1 MDEGSIGFLHFIF
14 IEATLAFVVFQDH
27 PRSACAG
34 NGDGQANQKNDRGPS
49 PRSSE
54 QISNFQENVMADQ
67 KAPQMQAT
75 LGLTGLTSN
84 AMALIAPGAFL
95 WLTFFIQATTGVA
108 GQPSTAPA
116 MWMGIFAALLLCLA
130 TAVAYAEISKLY
142 PGTGSSYY
150 YAEQALLS
158 KDKAFKYA
166 RVAKFIVGWGSHL
179 YYWVYPGVMVATTG
193 IFVGY
198 VVGFLY
204 PTFISGSNP
213 GPVFMALVAIVFS
226 FFVAWIAQK
235 GAGASTAV
243 NLAINV
249 VQISALVVFSVLA
262 LGYRANHP
270 AGAPAF
276 NYDGQSLATYTYQF
290 ATNPKDGSIIR
301 DASGVPMPQL
311 DKAGKPVPFTIDY
324 PAADSSGN
332 MLTHTSAASVVG
344 VHNLNWVF
352 IQATVAILILVGFE
366 SVTAMGGEA
375 KNPTK
380 HIPIA
385 VIASLLIQGLICYL
399 FEYFAANYFLNSG
412 YTMQSAAGS
421 AAPIGD
427 MMIIVGDALLGQG
440 HGKYFMLA
448 EAVTVFLAL
457 IGTTLSCMNTGARVT
472 YAMGKDDEAPE
483 HFGMLH
489 AESLSPR
496 RAIWTLA
503 VISAVIG
510 TIAVSLVF
518 ADASAPTDATI
529 AALPH
534 GILSSFGY
542 TSHDKLAALPNSL
555 LTITLTS
562 NFGTF
567 ILYAL
572 SCFLCIVAYHK
583 RPDHNF
589 LLHTLI
595 PGFGLLA
602 NLTCMGFYLAG
613 PFFNLGTKM
622 EPLSALGISG
632 LWGLYGAIYF
642 LRSSKAKGKSVL
654 LESKDALS

>member
-1 MDEGSIGFLHFIF
+1 M
-14 IEATLAFVVFQDH
+14 
-27 PRSACAG
+27 
-34 NGDGQANQKNDRGPS
+34 
-49 PRSSE
+49 
-54 QISNFQENVMADQ
+54 
-67 KAPQMQAT
+67 
-75 LGLTGLTSN
+75 
-84 AMALIAPGAFL
+84 
-95 WLTFFIQATTGVA
+95 WL
-108 GQPSTAPA
+108 
-116 MWMGIFAALLLCLA
+116 GIFAALLLCLA

-150 YAEQALLS
+150 YAEQAMLS

-166 RVAKFIVGWGSHL
+166 RIAKFIVGWGSHL
-179 YYWVYPGVMVATTG
+179 YYWVYPGVMVAVTG
-193 IFVGY
+193 VFVGY
-198 VVGFLY
+198 IVGFLY
-204 PTFISGSNP
+204 PNVMSGSNP
-213 GPVFMALVAIVFS
+213 GPVFMGLVAVVFS
-226 FFVAWIAQK
+226 FFVAWIASK

-270 AGAPAF
+270 TGAPAF
-276 NYDGQSLATYTYQF
+276 NYDGQSLSTYTYQF
-290 ATNPKDGSIIR
+290 ATAKDGSTVR
-301 DASGVPMPQL
+301 DASGAPMPLL

-324 PAADSSGN
+324 PETDASGN
-332 MLTHTSAASVVG
+332 FLTHPNAASVVSA
-344 VHNLNWVF
+344 HKFSYMF

-366 SVTAMGGEA
+366 SVTSMGGEA

-412 YTMQSAAGS
+412 YTMASATGS

-440 HGKYFMLA
+440 HGRYFMLA
-448 EAVTVFLAL
+448 EAVTVFFAL

-483 HFGMLH
+483 HFGILH
-489 AESLSPR
+489 DKSLSPR

-510 TIAVSLVF
+510 VIAVSLVF
-518 ADASAPTDATI
+518 ADAAAPTDATI

-534 GILSSFGY
+534 GIFSSVGY
-542 TSHDKLAALPNSL
+542 LSHDKLAALPNSL

-572 SCFLCIVAYHK
+572 SCFLCIVAFHK
-583 RPDHNF
+583 RPDYSFIKH
-589 LLHTLI
+589 LLI
-595 PGFGLLA
+595 PGFGLIA
-602 NLTCMGFYLAG
+602 NLVCMAFYLIG
-613 PFFNLGTKM
+613 PFGGLGTKM
-622 EPLSALGISG
+622 EPLCALGISG
-632 LWGLYGAIYF
+632 AWGLYGAIYF
-642 LRSSKAKGKSVL
+642 IRSSQAKGKAVL
-654 LESKDALS
+654 LTAK

>member
-1 MDEGSIGFLHFIF
+1 
-14 IEATLAFVVFQDH
+14 
-27 PRSACAG
+27 
-34 NGDGQANQKNDRGPS
+34 
-49 PRSSE
+49 
-54 QISNFQENVMADQ
+54 MADQ
-67 KAPQMQAT
+67 NAPQMQAT

-95 WLTFFIQATTGVA
+95 WLTFYIQATTGVA

-116 MWMGIFAALLLCLA
+116 MWLGIFGALLLCLA

-198 VVGFLY
+198 VIGFLN
-204 PTFISGSNP
+204 PTFMSGSNP
-213 GPVFMALVAIVFS
+213 GPLFMALVAVVFS
-226 FFVAWIAQK
+226 FFVAWIASK
-235 GAGASTAV
+235 GAGASTSV

-249 VQISALVVFSVLA
+249 IQIAALVLFSFLA
-262 LGYRANHP
+262 IGHRVSHP
-270 AGAPAF
+270 EGAAAF
-276 NYDGQSLATYTYQF
+276 QYDGQTLATYTYQF
-290 ATNPKDGSIIR
+290 AVDKTGATIR
-301 DASGVPMPQL
+301 DANGVPQPLL
-311 DKAGKPVPFTIDY
+311 DAAGKQVPFTISYAEKD
-324 PAADSSGN
+324 ATGN
-332 MLTHTSAASVVG
+332 FLAHPNAASVISP
-344 VHNLNWVF
+344 HKFSYLF

-366 SVTAMGGEA
+366 SVTSMGGEA

-399 FEYFAANYFLNSG
+399 VEYFAANYFLNSG
-412 YTMQSAAGS
+412 YSMQSAAGS

-427 MMIIVGDALLGQG
+427 MMIIVGDWLLGQG

-448 EAVTVFLAL
+448 EAATVFLAL

-489 AESLSPR
+489 SKTLSPHK
-496 RAIWTLA
+496 AIWTLA

-510 TIAVSLVF
+510 VIAVALVF
-518 ADASAPTDATI
+518 GDAGAPTDAAI
-529 AALPH
+529 KALPQ
-534 GILSSFGY
+534 GLWSSWGY
-542 TSHDKLAALPNSL
+542 LSHDQLAALPNSL

-572 SCFLCIVAYHK
+572 SCFLCIVAFHG
-583 RPDHNF
+583 RPDYSVVRH
-589 LLHTLI
+589 LLI
-595 PGFGLLA
+595 PGFGLIA
-602 NLTCMGFYLAG
+602 NLVLMGFYVAG
-613 PFFNLGTKM
+613 PVFGLGTFK
-622 EPLSALGISG
+622 EPLLALGISAV
-632 LWGLYGAIYF
+632 WGIYGAIYF
-642 LRSSKAKGKSVL
+642 LRSSKAKGKEIL
-654 LESKDALS
+654 LTAK

>member
-1 MDEGSIGFLHFIF
+1 MLM
-14 IEATLAFVVFQDH
+14 A
-27 PRSACAG
+27 
-34 NGDGQANQKNDRGPS
+34 
-49 PRSSE
+49 
-54 QISNFQENVMADQ
+54 EN

-95 WLTFFIQATTGVA
+95 WLTFFMQATTGVA
-108 GQPSTAPA
+108 GQPSTAPS
-116 MWMGIFAALLLCLA
+116 MWIGILAALVLCLA

-150 YAEQALLS
+150 YAEQAMLS

-166 RVAKFIVGWGSHL
+166 RVSKFIVGWGSHL

-204 PTFISGSNP
+204 PNFLSGSNP
-213 GPVFMALVAIVFS
+213 GPVFMGLVAVVFS
-226 FFVAWIAQK
+226 FFVAWIATR

-243 NLAINV
+243 NIAINII
-249 VQISALVVFSVLA
+249 QISALVVFSVLA

-270 AGAPAF
+270 EGAKGF
-276 NYDGQSLATYTYQF
+276 QYDSQTLSTYTCVF
-290 ATNPKDGSIIR
+290 ATAKDGTTLRDATTSAPVCQTDKDGKEVPYTISYPTT
-301 DASGVPMPQL
+301 DASGN
-311 DKAGKPVPFTIDY
+311 F
-324 PAADSSGN
+324 
-332 MLTHTSAASVVG
+332 LTHPNAASVVG
-344 VHNLNWVF
+344 IHKFSWMF

-366 SVTAMGGEA
+366 SVTSMGGEA

-385 VIASLLIQGLICYL
+385 VIASLLIQGLACYL
-399 FEYFAANYFLNSG
+399 FEYFCANYFLNSG

-427 MMIIVGDALLGQG
+427 MMIIVGDQLLGRG
-440 HGKYFMLA
+440 NGKFFMLA
-448 EAVTVFLAL
+448 EAFTVFLAL

-472 YAMGKDDEAPE
+472 YAMGKDDEVPE
-483 HFGMLH
+483 HFGLLH
-489 AESLSPR
+489 SKSLTPR

-503 VISAVIG
+503 FISAIIG
-510 TIAVSLVF
+510 IVAVSMVF
-518 ADASAPTDATI
+518 GDAGAPTDATI

-534 GILSSFGY
+534 NIFSSFGY
-542 TSHDKLAALPNSL
+542 STHDKMAALPNSL
-555 LTITLTS
+555 LAITLTS

-572 SCFLCIVAYHK
+572 SCLLCIIAFHN
-583 RPDHNF
+583 RPDHSF
-589 LLHTLI
+589 IRHTLI

-602 NLTCMGFYLAG
+602 NLTCMAFYVIG

-632 LWGLYGAIYF
+632 IWGLYGAVYF
-642 LRSSKAKGKSVL
+642 LRSSKAKGKTAL
-654 LESKDALS
+654 LESKEFAS

>member
-1 MDEGSIGFLHFIF
+1 MLM
-14 IEATLAFVVFQDH
+14 A
-27 PRSACAG
+27 
-34 NGDGQANQKNDRGPS
+34 
-49 PRSSE
+49 E
-54 QISNFQENVMADQ
+54 QNS
-67 KAPQMQAT
+67 PQMKST

-95 WLTFFIQATTGVA
+95 WLTFAIQANTAVA

-116 MWMGIFAALLLCLA
+116 MWWGIILALTLCLA

-158 KDKAFKYA
+158 KDQAFRYA

-204 PTFISGSNP
+204 PSFMSGGNP
-213 GPVFMALVAIVFS
+213 GPVFMALVAVLFS

-235 GAGASTAV
+235 GVGASTAV

-249 VQISALVVFSVLA
+249 VQISALLLFSLLA
-262 LGYRANHP
+262 LKYRVDHP
-270 AGAPAF
+270 AGTTGANAF
-276 NYDGQSLATYTYQF
+276 QYDVQTLSTYNYQF
-290 ATNPKDGSIIR
+290 KTDPKDGSTVR
-301 DASGVPMPQL
+301 DVSGNPLPLLDSAGNKVPYVITYP
-311 DKAGKPVPFTIDY
+311 DK
-324 PAADSSGN
+324 DSSGN
-332 MLTHTSAASVVG
+332 ILTHTSAASVVSP
-344 VHNLNWVF
+344 HSFSWVF
-352 IQATVAILILVGFE
+352 IQGTVAILILVGFE
-366 SVTAMGGEA
+366 SVTTMGGEA

-385 VIASLLIQGLICYL
+385 VIASLLIQGLLCYL
-399 FEYFAANYFLNSG
+399 IEYSAANYFLNSG
-412 YTMQSAAGS
+412 YTMQSATGS

-440 HGKYFMLA
+440 NGKYFMLG
-448 EAVTVFLAL
+448 EAITVFLAL
-457 IGTTLSCMNTGARVT
+457 IGTTLACMNTGARVT

-483 HFGMLH
+483 HFGLLH
-489 AESLSPR
+489 AKSLSPR

-510 TIAVSLVF
+510 VVAVSLVF
-518 ADASAPTDATI
+518 ADAAAISDATI
-529 AALPH
+529 ASLPK
-534 GILSSFGY
+534 GIFSSFGY
-542 TSHDKLAALPNSL
+542 STHDKLAALPNSL
-555 LTITLTS
+555 LTVTLTS

-572 SCFLCIVAYHK
+572 SCFLCIVAFWK
-583 RPDHNF
+583 RSDFNF
-589 LLHTLI
+589 VLHLLI

-602 NLTCMGFYLAG
+602 NLACMSFYLIG

-622 EPLSALGISG
+622 EPLLALTISAAWGI
-632 LWGLYGAIYF
+632 YGAIYF
-642 LRSSKAKGKSVL
+642 IRTSQAKGKAIL
-654 LESKDALS
+654 LNSK

>member
-1 MDEGSIGFLHFIF
+1 
-14 IEATLAFVVFQDH
+14 
-27 PRSACAG
+27 
-34 NGDGQANQKNDRGPS
+34 
-49 PRSSE
+49 
-54 QISNFQENVMADQ
+54 MADQ
-67 KAPQMQAT
+67 NAPQMQAT

-95 WLTFFIQATTGVA
+95 WLTFYIQATTGT
-108 GQPSTAPA
+108 TAPA
-116 MWMGIFAALLLCLA
+116 MWLGIFGALLLCLA

-204 PTFISGSNP
+204 PNLMSGSNP
-213 GPVFMALVAIVFS
+213 GPLFMALIAVIFS
-226 FFVAWIAQK
+226 IFVGWIASK

-249 VQISALVVFSVLA
+249 IQISALVIFSFLA
-262 LGYRANHP
+262 IGHRVSHP
-270 AGAPAF
+270 EGAAAF
-276 NYDGQSLATYTYQF
+276 QYDGQTLATYPFQF
-290 ATNPKDGSIIR
+290 AVDKTGATIR
-301 DASGVPMPQL
+301 DASGVPQPLL
-311 DKAGKPVPFTIDY
+311 DSAGKPVPFTISYQEKD
-324 PAADSSGN
+324 ASGN
-332 MLTHTSAASVVG
+332 FLAHPNAASVVSP
-344 VHNLNWVF
+344 HKFSYLF

-366 SVTAMGGEA
+366 SVTSMGGEA

-385 VIASLLIQGLICYL
+385 VIASLLIQGLVCYL
-399 FEYFAANYFLNSG
+399 IEYFAANYFLNSG
-412 YTMQSAAGS
+412 YSMQSASTS

-427 MMIIVGDALLGQG
+427 MMIIVGDWLLG
-440 HGKYFMLA
+440 HGNGRYFMLI
-448 EAVTVFLAL
+448 EAFTVFLAL

-483 HFGMLH
+483 HFGILH
-489 AESLSPR
+489 AGSLSPR
-496 RAIWTLA
+496 KAIWTLVA
-503 VISAVIG
+503 ISAVIG
-510 TIAVSLVF
+510 VIAVSLVF
-518 ADASAPTDATI
+518 GDAGAPTDAAI
-529 AALPH
+529 KALPQ
-534 GILSSFGY
+534 GMFSSWGY
-542 TSHDKLAALPNSL
+542 LSHDQLAALPNSL

-572 SCFLCIVAYHK
+572 SCFLCIVAFHG
-583 RPDHNF
+583 RPDYNPV
-589 LLHTLI
+589 LHLII

-602 NLTCMGFYLAG
+602 NIVCMAFYLISPVFG
-613 PFFNLGTKM
+613 LGTFK
-622 EPLSALGISG
+622 EPLLAIGISAV
-632 LWGLYGAIYF
+632 WGIYGAIYF
-642 LRSSKAKGKSVL
+642 LRSSKSKGKEIL
-654 LESKDALS
+654 LTAK

>member
-1 MDEGSIGFLHFIF
+1 
-14 IEATLAFVVFQDH
+14 
-27 PRSACAG
+27 
-34 NGDGQANQKNDRGPS
+34 
-49 PRSSE
+49 
-54 QISNFQENVMADQ
+54 MAEQ

-95 WLTFFIQATTGVA
+95 WLTFYIQATTGT
-108 GQPSTAPA
+108 TAPS
-116 MWMGIFAALLLCLA
+116 MWVGIFAALLLCLA

-150 YAEQALLS
+150 YAEQAMLS

-166 RVAKFIVGWGSHL
+166 RVAKFVVGWGSHL

-198 VVGFLY
+198 VLGFLF
-204 PTFISGSNP
+204 PNFLSGSNP
-213 GPVFMALVAIVFS
+213 GPVFMGLVAVVFS

-243 NLAINV
+243 NLGINV

-262 LGYRANHP
+262 LGYRASHP
-270 AGAPAF
+270 TGTPAF
-276 NYDGQSLATYTYQF
+276 QYDNQSLSTYTYQF
-290 ATNPKDGSIIR
+290 ATNPKDGSIMR
-301 DASGVPMPQL
+301 DASGAPLPL
-311 DKAGKPVPFTIDY
+311 LGSDGKPVPFTISY
-324 PAADSSGN
+324 PTADSSGN
-332 MLTHTSAASVVG
+332 FLTHKNAASVIG
-344 VHNLNWVF
+344 VHNINWMF

-366 SVTAMGGEA
+366 SVTSMGGEA

-412 YTMQSAAGS
+412 YTMQNAASS
-421 AAPIGD
+421 AAPVGD
-427 MMIIVGDALLGQG
+427 MMIMVGDALLGQG

-448 EAVTVFLAL
+448 EAFTVFLAL

-489 AESLSPR
+489 AESLTPR
-496 RAIWTLA
+496 RAIWSLA
-503 VISAVIG
+503 VISAVLG
-510 TIAVSLVF
+510 CLAVSFVF

-534 GILSSFGY
+534 GIFSSFGY
-542 TSHDKLAALPNSL
+542 TTHDKLAAMPNSL

-572 SCFLCIVAYHK
+572 SCFLCMVAFHK
-583 RPDHNF
+583 RPDHSF
-589 LLHTLI
+589 LRHTLI
-595 PGFGLLA
+595 PGFGLIA
-602 NLTCMGFYLAG
+602 NLICMAFYVIG

-622 EPLSALGISG
+622 EPLTALGISAV
-632 LWGLYGAIYF
+632 WGLYGAVYF
-642 LRSSKAKGKSVL
+642 LKTSRSKGKAVL
-654 LESKDALS
+654 LESKSTLA

>member
-1 MDEGSIGFLHFIF
+1 
-14 IEATLAFVVFQDH
+14 
-27 PRSACAG
+27 
-34 NGDGQANQKNDRGPS
+34 
-49 PRSSE
+49 
-54 QISNFQENVMADQ
+54 MADT

-95 WLTFFIQATTGVA
+95 WLTFYIQATTGT
-108 GQPSTAPA
+108 PSTGPA
-116 MWMGIFAALLLCLA
+116 MWWGILLALLLCLA

-150 YAEQALLS
+150 YAEQAMLS
-158 KDKAFKYA
+158 KPGAFKYA
-166 RVAKFIVGWGSHL
+166 RIAKFIVGWGSHL

-204 PTFISGSNP
+204 PNFLSGSNP

-249 VQISALVVFSVLA
+249 VQISALLVFSVLA

-270 AGAPAF
+270 SGSAGF
-276 NYDGQSLATYTYQF
+276 QYDAQTLSTYTYQF
-290 ATNPKDGSIIR
+290 ATKADGTVIR
-301 DASGVPMPQL
+301 DAAGTPLPLV
-311 DKAGKPVPFTIDY
+311 DAAGKPVPYVVTY
-324 PAADSSGN
+324 PEVDASGN
-332 MLTHTSAASVVG
+332 FLTHPKAASVVAP
-344 VHNLNWVF
+344 HKFSWVF

-366 SVTAMGGEA
+366 SVTSMGGEA
-375 KNPTK
+375 RNPTK

-399 FEYFAANYFLNSG
+399 IEYFAANYFLNSG

-421 AAPIGD
+421 AAPVGD
-427 MMIIVGDALLGQG
+427 MMIVVGDALLGQG
-440 HGKYFMLA
+440 HGRYFMLA
-448 EAVTVFLAL
+448 EALTVFLAL

-483 HFGMLH
+483 HFGILH
-489 AESLSPR
+489 AGSLTPR

-503 VISAVIG
+503 IISAVLG
-510 TIAVSLVF
+510 TLAVTFVF
-518 ADASAPTDATI
+518 ADGSAPTDATI

-542 TSHDKLAALPNSL
+542 SSHDFMAKMPNSL

-572 SCFLCIVAYHK
+572 SCFLCMVAFHK
-583 RPDHNF
+583 RPDYSF
-589 LLHTLI
+589 VKHTAI
-595 PGFGLLA
+595 PLFGLVA
-602 NLTCMGFYLAG
+602 NLTCMAFYLIG
-613 PFFNLGTKM
+613 PFMGYGTSK
-622 EPLSALGISG
+622 EPLLALAISG
-632 LWGLYGAIYF
+632 VWGLYGAYYF
-642 LRSSKAKGKSVL
+642 VRSSKSKGKAL
-654 LESKDALS
+654 LVEKQAVSQ

>member
-1 MDEGSIGFLHFIF
+1 
-14 IEATLAFVVFQDH
+14 
-27 PRSACAG
+27 
-34 NGDGQANQKNDRGPS
+34 
-49 PRSSE
+49 
-54 QISNFQENVMADQ
+54 MADQ

-95 WLTFFIQATTGVA
+95 WLTFFIQATTGT
-108 GQPSTAPA
+108 TAPA
-116 MWMGIFAALLLCLA
+116 MWLGIFGALLLCLA

-150 YAEQALLS
+150 YAEQAMLS
-158 KDKAFKYA
+158 KDAAFKYA

-193 IFVGY
+193 IFIGY

-204 PTFISGSNP
+204 PNFISGGNP
-213 GPVFMALVAIVFS
+213 GWLFMAAVAVVFS
-226 FFVAWIAQK
+226 FFVGWIASK

-243 NLAINV
+243 NLAINII
-249 VQISALVVFSVLA
+249 QISALLIFSVLA
-262 LGYRANHP
+262 LGYRASHP
-270 AGAPAF
+270 AGATGF
-276 NYDGQSLATYTYQF
+276 QYDGQTQATYTYQF
-290 ATNPKDGSIIR
+290 ASKPDGSTIR
-301 DASGVPMPQL
+301 DASGTPLPLL
-311 DKAGKPVPFTIDY
+311 DAAGKQVPYQITY
-324 PAADSSGN
+324 PEKDANGAF
-332 MLTHTSAASVVG
+332 LTHTTAASVISP
-344 VHNLNWVF
+344 HKFSFLF

-366 SVTAMGGEA
+366 SVTSMGGEA

-385 VIASLLIQGLICYL
+385 VLASLLIQGLVCYL
-399 FEYFAANYFLNSG
+399 IEYFAANYFLNSG

-421 AAPIGD
+421 AAPVGD

-440 HGKYFMLA
+440 HGKWFMLA
-448 EAVTVFLAL
+448 EAFTVFLAL

-472 YAMGKDDEAPE
+472 YAMGKDDEAPQ
-483 HFGMLH
+483 HFGVLH
-489 AESLSPR
+489 AGSLSPR

-503 VISAVIG
+503 IISAVIG
-510 TIAVSLVF
+510 VVATSLVF
-518 ADASAPTDATI
+518 ADAGAPTDAAI

-534 GILSSFGY
+534 GIFSSFGF
-542 TSHDKLAALPNSL
+542 TTHDQMAALPNSL

-572 SCFLCIVAYHK
+572 SCFLCIVAFWK
-583 RPDHNF
+583 RPDFNVV
-589 LLHTLI
+589 LHLLI

-602 NLTCMGFYLAG
+602 NLVLMAFYVISPVFG
-613 PFFNLGTKM
+613 LGTFK
-622 EPLSALGISG
+622 EPLLALGISAI
-632 LWGLYGAIYF
+632 WGIYGAIYF
-642 LRSSKAKGKSVL
+642 LRTSKAKGKPVL
-654 LESKDALS
+654 LESRNDI

>member
-1 MDEGSIGFLHFIF
+1 
-14 IEATLAFVVFQDH
+14 
-27 PRSACAG
+27 
-34 NGDGQANQKNDRGPS
+34 
-49 PRSSE
+49 
-54 QISNFQENVMADQ
+54 MADQ

-95 WLTFFIQATTGVA
+95 WLTFFIQSAAGVA
-108 GQPSTAPA
+108 GHPSTAPA
-116 MWMGIFAALLLCLA
+116 MWPGIFAALLLCVA
-130 TAVAYAEISKLY
+130 TAVSYAEISKLY
-142 PGTGSSYY
+142 PGKGSSYY

-158 KDKAFKYA
+158 TEKAFKYA
-166 RVAKFIVGWGSHL
+166 RIAKFIVGWGSHL
-179 YYWVYPGVMVATTG
+179 YYWVYPGVMVAATG

-198 VVGFLY
+198 MVGFLY
-204 PTFISGSNP
+204 PTFMSGTNP

-226 FFVAWIAQK
+226 FFVAWIAAR

-243 NLAINV
+243 NIAINV

-262 LGYRANHP
+262 LGYRVSHP
-270 AGAPAF
+270 TGTTGPTAF
-276 NYDGQSLATYTYQF
+276 QYDSQTLSTYTCEF
-290 ATNPKDGSIIR
+290 ATGNSGATER
-301 DASGVPMPQL
+301 DASGIPICRM
-311 DKAGKPVPFTIDY
+311 DAAGKPVPYVITY
-324 PAADSSGN
+324 PEKDGGGN
-332 MLTHTSAASVVG
+332 MLTHRSAVSVV
-344 VHNLNWVF
+344 VPHNLNWMF
-352 IQATVAILILVGFE
+352 IQATVGILILVGFE

-375 KNPTK
+375 KNPAK

-385 VIASLLIQGLICYL
+385 VISSLLIQGLVCYL
-399 FEYFAANYFLNSG
+399 MEYFCANYFLNSG

-427 MMIIVGDALLGQG
+427 MMIIVGDWLLGQG
-440 HGKYFMLA
+440 HGKFFMFA
-448 EAVTVFLAL
+448 EAIAVFVAL

-503 VISAVIG
+503 IISAVIG

-518 ADASAPTDATI
+518 ADASAPSDAAI

-534 GILSSFGY
+534 GIFSSFGY
-542 TSHDKLAALPNSL
+542 STHDKMAALPNSL
-555 LTITLTS
+555 LSIALTS

-567 ILYAL
+567 VLYAL

-583 RPDHNF
+583 RPEHSF
-589 LLHTLI
+589 VRHTLI

-602 NLTCMGFYLAG
+602 NLVCMGFYVAG
-613 PFFNLGTKM
+613 PLFSLGTKM
-622 EPLSALGISG
+622 EPLMALGISG
-632 LWGLYGAIYF
+632 IWGLYGAVYF
-642 LRSSKAKGKSVL
+642 LRSSKAKGKTVL
-654 LESKDALS
+654 LEAKKVAG

>member
-1 MDEGSIGFLHFIF
+1 
-14 IEATLAFVVFQDH
+14 
-27 PRSACAG
+27 
-34 NGDGQANQKNDRGPS
+34 
-49 PRSSE
+49 
-54 QISNFQENVMADQ
+54 MADQ

-95 WLTFFIQATTGVA
+95 WLTFFIQATTGTA

-116 MWMGIFAALLLCLA
+116 MWMGIVLALMLCLA

-150 YAEQALLS
+150 YAEQAMLS
-158 KDKAFKYA
+158 QPNAFKYA
-166 RVAKFIVGWGSHL
+166 RIAKFIVGWGSHL

-198 VVGFLY
+198 VVGFLN
-204 PTFISGSNP
+204 PNFISGSNP
-213 GPVFMALVAIVFS
+213 GPLFMALVAIAFS

-243 NLAINV
+243 NIAINV
-249 VQISALVVFSVLA
+249 VQISALLVFSVLA
-262 LGYRANHP
+262 LGYRMNHP
-270 AGAPAF
+270 TGAKAF

-301 DASGVPMPQL
+301 DASGIPQPQK
-311 DKAGKPVPFTIDY
+311 DAAGNPVPFTIDY
-324 PAADSSGN
+324 PATDSSGN
-332 MLTHTSAASVVG
+332 MLTHPTVASVVSA
-344 VHNLNWVF
+344 HKFSWVF

-385 VIASLLIQGLICYL
+385 VIASLLIQGMFCYL
-399 FEYFAANYFLNSG
+399 IEYFCANYFLNSG

-440 HGKYFMLA
+440 HGKYFMLV
-448 EAVTVFLAL
+448 EAFTVFLAL

-472 YAMGKDDEAPE
+472 YAMGKDAEAPE
-483 HFGMLH
+483 PFGILH
-489 AESLSPR
+489 AGSLTPR

-503 VISAVIG
+503 CISAVLG
-510 TIAVSLVF
+510 CIAVSLVF

-534 GILSSFGY
+534 GIFSSWGY
-542 TSHDKLAALPNSL
+542 STHDKLAAMPNSL

-567 ILYAL
+567 MLYGL
-572 SCFLCIVAYHK
+572 SCFLCIVAFRGRSDYKPLVH
-583 RPDHNF
+583 
-589 LLHTLI
+589 LII
-595 PGFGLLA
+595 PGFGLIA
-602 NLTCMGFYLAG
+602 NLLCMAVYVLG

-622 EPLSALGISG
+622 EPLAALGISAV
-632 LWGLYGAIYF
+632 WGLYGAYYF
-642 LRSSKAKGKSVL
+642 ISSSKSKGKAIL
-654 LESKDALS
+654 LEAKHTSRIAS

>member
-1 MDEGSIGFLHFIF
+1 
-14 IEATLAFVVFQDH
+14 
-27 PRSACAG
+27 
-34 NGDGQANQKNDRGPS
+34 
-49 PRSSE
+49 
-54 QISNFQENVMADQ
+54 MADQ

-84 AMALIAPGAFL
+84 AMALIAPRAFL

-116 MWMGIFAALLLCLA
+116 MWLGIFLSLLLCLA
-130 TAVAYAEISKLY
+130 TAVSYAEISKLY

-158 KDKAFKYA
+158 KDKAFRYA

-179 YYWVYPGVMVATTG
+179 YYWVYPGVMVAVTG

-198 VVGFLY
+198 IVGFFY
-204 PTFISGSNP
+204 PSFLSGSNP
-213 GPVFMALVAIVFS
+213 GPLFMALIAIVFS
-226 FFVAWIAQK
+226 FFVAWIAAK

-249 VQISALVVFSVLA
+249 IQISALVVFSVLA
-262 LGYRANHP
+262 IGYRANHP
-270 AGAPAF
+270 TGATGPTAF
-276 NYDGQSLATYTYQF
+276 QYDSQSLATYTYQF
-290 ATNPKDGSIIR
+290 ATDKTGATIR
-301 DASGVPMPQL
+301 DSSGTPMPLL
-311 DKAGKPVPFTIDY
+311 DSAGKPVPYVITY
-324 PAADSSGN
+324 PETDATGN
-332 MLTHTSAASVVG
+332 FLSHTSAASVISP
-344 VHNLNWVF
+344 HKWSWVF

-385 VIASLLIQGLICYL
+385 VIASLLIQGLVCYL
-399 FEYFAANYFLNSG
+399 FEYFCANYFLNSG

-427 MMIIVGDALLGQG
+427 MMIIVGDWLLGQG
-440 HGKYFMLA
+440 HGKYFMFA
-448 EAVTVFLAL
+448 EAITVFLAL
-457 IGTTLSCMNTGARVT
+457 IGTTLSCLNTGARVT

-483 HFGMLH
+483 HFGILH
-489 AESLSPR
+489 AGSLSPR
-496 RAIWTLA
+496 KAIWTLA
-503 VISAVIG
+503 IISAVIG
-510 TIAVSLVF
+510 VVACSLAF
-518 ADASAPTDATI
+518 GDAGAPTDATI

-534 GILSSFGY
+534 GIFSSFGY
-542 TSHDKLAALPNSL
+542 STHDKMAALPNSL
-555 LTITLTS
+555 LAITLTS

-572 SCFLCIVAYHK
+572 SCLLCIVAYHN
-583 RPDHNF
+583 RPDYN
-589 LLHTLI
+589 LLKHTLI

-602 NLTCMGFYLAG
+602 NLVCMGFYVAG

-622 EPLSALGISG
+622 EPLTALGISAV
-632 LWGLYGAIYF
+632 WGLYGAIYF
-642 LRSSKAKGKSVL
+642 LRSSKSKGKTIL
-654 LESKDALS
+654 LESKQAIKT